1 MRVQPLRVQVE
12 HSAAAV
18 GKSTLVRGNPRLVGP
33 CRASISA
40 TPPLHSWAHALSWL
54 RQKPVDKS
62 LCVPGYRC
70 FLCSRSFPMSID
82 TTLKTLK
89 GRRNLTPICPS
100 MHLFPRLPSLLF
112 QSCFI
117 QASDRPVELSSTAQ
131 RPMYILA
138 SGHASL
144 HAKLM
149 DEFTAH

>member
-89 GRRNLTPICPS
+89 GRRNLTP
-100 MHLFPRLPSLLF
+100 LLF
-112 QSCFI
+112 VHPCTFSPGFLLYY
-117 QASDRPVELSSTAQ
+117 SN
-131 RPMYILA
+131 LA
-138 SGHASL
+138 SSRPLTDRLSYSPLPRGPCTFLPQAMPPYTQS
-144 HAKLM
+144 
-149 DEFTAH
+149 